1 MSGGRWRALSGDR
14 SEIGVFDLESR
25 IEWLP
30 MIKRQTTGS
39 VVCSSCGKLVGVQE
53 ERCWSCGRRNPSLW
67 GFAPVI
73 RSLGEDMG
81 FRAVIITG
89 CVLLYLASLLL
100 SRGQIGFNGLNF
112 MAPNGVATLAL
123 GSSGAYPI
131 FQLGWWWT
139 VLSAGWLHGSLIH
152 IGFNMYW
159 VNQLAAPVSRMY
171 GPGRAVLIYL
181 GASISGFALTSA
193 IRMFLPFL
201 PGPFGGAVNTLGASA
216 AVFGWLGA
224 LVYYGRRSGS
234 TQFSKQIVS
243 FALPLFV
250 FGLVMPGVDNW
261 AHAGGFLGG
270 YALSRWFDP
279 LKPER
284 IDHLMYALLGIL
296 VSAIAVGLTVL
307 KAWPLVRSLLQ

>member
-1 MSGGRWRALSGDR
+1 
-14 SEIGVFDLESR
+14 
-25 IEWLP
+25 

-67 GFAPVI
+67 GFAPAI
-73 RSLGEDMG
+73 RGLGEDLG
-81 FRAVIITG
+81 FRAIIITG
-89 CVLLYLASLLL
+89 CVILFLASLLL
-100 SRGQIGFNGLNF
+100 SRGQVGFSGLGF
-112 MAPNGVATLAL
+112 LAPTGAAARVL
-123 GSSGAYPI
+123 GASGAYPI
-131 FQLGWWWT
+131 FELGWWWT

-159 VNQLAAPVSRMY
+159 VNQLSTPVSSMY
-171 GPGRAVLIYL
+171 GPGRAALIYL
-181 GASISGFALTSA
+181 GASVSGFAMTSA
-193 IRMFLPFL
+193 IRQFAPFL
-201 PGPFGGAVNTLGASA
+201 PGPLGGAHDTLGASA

-234 TQFSKQIVS
+234 TQFSKQIIS

-284 IDHLMYALLGIL
+284 IEHLFYALVGVLLSG
-296 VSAIAVGLTVL
+296 VAVALSVYN
-307 KAWPLVRSLLQ
+307 AWPLVRAILQQ